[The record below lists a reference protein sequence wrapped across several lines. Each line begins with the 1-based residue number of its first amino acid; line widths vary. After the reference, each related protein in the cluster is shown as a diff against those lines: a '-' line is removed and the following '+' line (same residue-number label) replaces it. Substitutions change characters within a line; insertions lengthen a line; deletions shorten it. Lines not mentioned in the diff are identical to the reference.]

1 MDVECGGGT
10 KWARRTISPL
20 RESSNPSPSFYL
32 QMAAG
37 NIKKG
42 GFMVIKGRPCKVC
55 ALYNAETIRKGRRGS
70 WRLSRGE
77 PGGHFPSLYDR
88 SDLYYIFL

>member
-1 MDVECGGGT
+1 MKTWDAPRKFENGCGGGT

-20 RESSNPSPSFYL
+20 RESSHPSPSFYL

-55 ALYNAETIRKGRRGS
+55 ALYNAETIRKGRRVLAAVAGGTRGS
-70 WRLSRGE
+70 
-77 PGGHFPSLYDR
+77 FPLAV
-88 SDLYYIFL
+88 